1 MRELQNEEELCV
13 FFVIHNTDWV
23 KKELAPY
30 KLQMLDAIALHPE
43 EAATIET
50 QFNDVI
56 KEKLVDILI
65 TRLTVSEQY
74 ARVFVT
80 MLNIKEFI

>member
-1 MRELQNEEELCV
+1 
-13 FFVIHNTDWV
+13 
-23 KKELAPY
+23 
-30 KLQMLDAIALHPE
+30 MLDAIALHPE